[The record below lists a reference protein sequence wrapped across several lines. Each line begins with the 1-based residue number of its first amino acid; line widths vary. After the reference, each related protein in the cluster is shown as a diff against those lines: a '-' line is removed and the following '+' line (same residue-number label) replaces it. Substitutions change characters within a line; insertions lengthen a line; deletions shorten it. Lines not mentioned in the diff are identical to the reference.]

1 MADYIGT
8 LGNAITGFFTLEIAG
23 NYVMQYF
30 EVIIAFIASL
40 IAIKIFKY
48 VVIRKLKALAEKTK
62 NDFDDLLIEI
72 VEHLGLPFY
81 LVIAIYASL
90 QFATLPEQWQ
100 LGLHYLLIITVIFYT
115 IGALQRIAQFWL
127 KKAITEKAGK
137 AITSLFDTVIKILLW
152 TIALLLILQNMGYK
166 IDTLIAG
173 LGIAGIAVA
182 FALQRILEDI
192 FSAFSIYFDKPFE
205 VGDFV
210 IVGEDMGTVK
220 DIGLKS
226 TRIQTLQGQELV
238 ISNHELVNTRIHNY
252 KKMKRRRIVFTFGVT
267 YETPIKKLE
276 KIPKIV
282 EKIFDK
288 LELAEL
294 DRVHFKSFG
303 DFSLVYEVAYYMNVP
318 DYRAYMD
325 TQQQIN
331 LELMKALQKE
341 KIEFAYPTQTIYVNR
356 IK

>member
-1 MADYIGT
+1 MADYIGI

-23 NYVMQYF
+23 NYLMQYF
-30 EVIIAFIASL
+30 EVIIVFIASL

-72 VEHLGLPFY
+72 IEHLGLPFY
-81 LVIAIYASL
+81 LVIAIYVSL

-100 LGLHYLLIITVIFYT
+100 LGLHYLLIITVTFYT
-115 IGALQRIAQFWL
+115 IGSLQRIAQFWL

-152 TIALLLILQNMGYK
+152 TVALLLILQNLGYK

-205 VGDFV
+205 VGDFI

-252 KKMKRRRIVFTFGVT
+252 KKMKKRRIVFTFGVT

-318 DYRAYMD
+318 DYKSYMD

-331 LELMKALQKE
+331 LALMKAFQKE
-341 KIEFAYPTQTIYVNR
+341 KIEFAYPTQTIYVNK

>member
-1 MADYIGT
+1 
-8 LGNAITGFFTLEIAG
+8 
-23 NYVMQYF
+23 
-30 EVIIAFIASL
+30 
-40 IAIKIFKY
+40 

-192 FSAFSIYFDKPFE
+192 FSAFSIYFDNKNTDIARAGACDIKPRARE
-205 VGDFV
+205 H
-210 IVGEDMGTVK
+210 K
-220 DIGLKS
+220 
-226 TRIQTLQGQELV
+226 
-238 ISNHELVNTRIHNY
+238 NT
-252 KKMKRRRIVFTFGVT
+252 
-267 YETPIKKLE
+267 
-276 KIPKIV
+276 
-282 EKIFDK
+282 
-288 LELAEL
+288 
-294 DRVHFKSFG
+294 
-303 DFSLVYEVAYYMNVP
+303 
-318 DYRAYMD
+318 
-325 TQQQIN
+325 
-331 LELMKALQKE
+331 
-341 KIEFAYPTQTIYVNR
+341 
-356 IK
+356 

>member
-1 MADYIGT
+1 MVDFAGT
-8 LGNAITGFFTLEIAG
+8 LSNAITGFLTLEIAG
-23 NYVMQYF
+23 NYIAQYM
-30 EVIIAFIASL
+30 EVIIVFIISL

-48 VVIRKLKALAEKTK
+48 IVTRKLKALAERTK
-62 NDFDDLLIEI
+62 NEIDDLLIEV

-81 LVIAIYASL
+81 LVIAVYASS
-90 QFATLPEQWQ
+90 QFLNLPELWRIA
-100 LGLHYLLIITVIFYT
+100 LHYLLIITVVFYS
-115 IGALQRIAQFWL
+115 IGALQKIAQFWL

-137 AITSLFDTVIKILLW
+137 AITSLFDTIIKIVLW
-152 TIALLLILQNMGYK
+152 SIALLLILQNMGYK

-205 VGDFV
+205 VGDFI

-226 TRIQTLQGQELV
+226 TRIQTLQGQELI
-238 ISNHELVNTRIHNY
+238 ISNHELVNARIHNY
-252 KKMKRRRIVFTFGVT
+252 KKMKRRRIVFSFGVT
-267 YETPIKKLE
+267 YETPLKKLE

-282 EKIFDK
+282 EKIFSK
-288 LELAEL
+288 IELAEL

-303 DFSLVYEVAYYMNVP
+303 DFSLIYEVAYYMNIP
-318 DYRAYMD
+318 DYKAYMD
-325 TQQQIN
+325 TQQHIN
-331 LELMKALQKE
+331 LELIKAFQKE
-341 KIEFAYPTQTIYVNR
+341 KIEFAYPTQTVYVSK
-356 IK
+356 IQ